1 MQSGGDGGRSYAR
14 KMFEDNW
21 SQRGYVFVCVCVC
34 VGPLEGGMGGRD
46 VKEER
51 WPGS

>member
-1 MQSGGDGGRSYAR
+1 MQSGGDGGRLYAR

-21 SQRGYVFVCVCVC
+21 SQRGYVFVCV
-34 VGPLEGGMGGRD
+34 GPLEGRMGDRD

-51 WPGS
+51 CPGS